1 MWPLRSR
8 KVLSAFPG
16 GRLILLLG
24 QRTESGGDADV
35 TPELCGLVAYRESN
49 LAIIRAG
56 IAQDER
62 IPPFIE
68 YDPQYRPR
76 KFSDPPQV
84 PGTPG
89 PYTSFPAQP

>member
-56 IAQDER
+56 IAQHER

-76 KFSDPPQV
+76 EFSDPPPV